1 MKAFIVKAK
10 SRKFTKQAEVMEQ
23 FINQPSVVELVERR
37 IADYFAALAAGKSEA
52 EACRAAGL
60 DPSKPAHTYD
70 ER

>member
-1 MKAFIVKAK
+1 
-10 SRKFTKQAEVMEQ
+10 MEQ

-60 DPSKPAHTYD
+60 DPSKPAHTYG